1 MGLVRCYGFGVITL
15 CVLEQISSYHSTT
28 RLPIL
33 SPLSNPMS
41 AAPDIFKIARNTRRR
56 RVIELPGVIRKA
68 VIQYGLEP
76 QTVQP
81 VTLVGTS
88 GRYDHVC
95 SWRCANMMVGGGQVK
110 RVGTRHLRVAG
121 RTAGRSVINT
131 SAVFA
136 ACSYRWS
143 HRQGVPRR

>member
-1 MGLVRCYGFGVITL
+1 
-15 CVLEQISSYHSTT
+15 
-28 RLPIL
+28 
-33 SPLSNPMS
+33 MS

-95 SWRCANMMVGGGQVK
+95 PWRCANIMVGGGQVK

-121 RTAGRSVINT
+121 RTAEKALQILQQFLQLVHIGGVT
-131 SAVFA
+131 DKAYLAVEH
-136 ACSYRWS
+136 SIEESLLRWLS
-143 HRQGVPRR
+143 KDT